1 MFSQFNDRLSSLE
14 DIVTSLHAN
23 ILEIKEE
30 NTKLKSQI
38 ASLLPKPLK
47 DEPTVESFMFK
58 PAFENP
64 AEDEPAIASKPAA
77 VAPEC
82 FMFKPAF
89 ENPAEDEPAI
99 ASKPAAVAP
108 ECFMFKPAFE
118 NTAEDEP
125 AIASKPPT
133 EVFMS
138 VLKRVPDKTPYSG
151 DERRDFFTEN
161 AISTKYYYM
170 PIGDVPQHPNRN
182 TLVPLGTFLGFLNY
196 RGLVPIEGNLY
207 HSGLD
212 YYMRFSNYPYNA
224 TDRVMGVIHMST
236 GPLLYTD
243 EPPAA
248 ESPPLHYYDYIQLTC
263 PFAFDEN
270 GRPNPLYA
278 EMFPTAFGD
287 GVTGWGV
294 QMVNYH
300 ETEQLRNSRLGAAN
314 FIAKKTYV

>member
-38 ASLLPKPLK
+38 ASLLPKPLE

-77 VAPEC
+77 VAPEP

-89 ENPAEDEPAI
+89 ENP
-99 ASKPAAVAP
+99 
-108 ECFMFKPAFE
+108 
-118 NTAEDEP
+118 AEDEP

-138 VLKRVPDKTPYSG
+138 VLKRVPHDKRKFF
-151 DERRDFFTEN
+151 DEN
-161 AISTKYYYM
+161 IKSTKYYYRVV
-170 PIGDVPQHPNRN
+170 GNTQYDPNRN
-182 TLVPLGTFLGFLNY
+182 TLVPLGTILELIVDRYNA
-196 RGLVPIEGNLY
+196 IN
-207 HSGLD
+207 D
-212 YYMRFSNYPYNA
+212 KCRFSCQHQYEPPFPIGYA
-224 TDRVMGVIHMST
+224 EFV
-236 GPLLYTD
+236 YTD
-243 EPPAA
+243 EPPGE
-248 ESPPLHYYDYIQLTC
+248 ESAPLHYYDYIQLTC
-263 PFAFDEN
+263 PSAFDEN